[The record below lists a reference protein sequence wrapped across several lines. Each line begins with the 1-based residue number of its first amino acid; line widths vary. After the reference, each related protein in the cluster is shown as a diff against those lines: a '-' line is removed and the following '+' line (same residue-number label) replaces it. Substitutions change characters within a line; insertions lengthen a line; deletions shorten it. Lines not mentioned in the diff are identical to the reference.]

1 MTTWDDVLYNLFDKW
16 KIWGAIISFVVL
28 SGAGVFAMARM
39 RLVGVGLLIASVV
52 VAAFFLTADR
62 WINISVNTEQEL
74 HQPARSNPFGR

>member
-1 MTTWDDVLYNLFDKW
+1 MTWDDVLYNLFDKW
-16 KIWGAIISFVVL
+16 KVWGAIISFIVL
-28 SGAGVFAMARM
+28 SAAGVFAMARM
-39 RLVGVGLLIASVV
+39 RMMGVGLLIGSVV